1 MPAALHQSA
10 DIRPSNL
17 LVLNGNAFF
26 VDAYV
31 SGVLHV
37 PDLSMEGAMPSQL
50 ALVQGYWGDTQGAV
64 QTGLTDLLSK
74 IRIWGI
80 RESTGYANHKGCPTW
95 FVLGQR
101 LFYTKEDFYGFQDD
115 LCYNGDAKCRGRAPG
130 FRLPTGKDDFNMA
143 LSAAAPWV
151 NFYGNT
157 PKSIDYPRKTMY
169 QLLSDTA
176 RRYPQNI
183 AYVFMGK
190 ETDYTTFLRRVDLA
204 AKAFVAMGIHRGDR
218 VTICMPNSPQ
228 GLDCFY
234 ALNRI
239 GAIPNMI
246 HPLSAPHEIAF
257 YLNASHSKAIVTL
270 DQFYYKVEQIL
281 PDLHDTCRII
291 IAKIRDELPGVKKA
305 LFPLTKTARSV
316 QKLPKTG
323 YILWND
329 FLNVGRRSKK
339 ELPPDEGKY
348 DDCGAIL
355 YSGGTTGTTKGI
367 MLSNLNF
374 NALGLQTI
382 AASGYTSVAG
392 MKMLSIMPIF
402 HGFGLGIGIHTALI
416 GGATCILVPQFS
428 VKLYAEILKKQKP
441 NLIPGV
447 PTLFE
452 ALLRADSLDGVD
464 LSFLKGIFSGGDSLS
479 PELKKKVD
487 QFLKEHNCSEQ
498 IREGYGTTECVTA
511 SCLTP
516 KDYARSG
523 SIGVPFPDTYY
534 KIVKPGTTEEL
545 PANTDGEICI
555 SGPTVM
561 LGYMDNPEETAQT
574 LRRHLEGRIWLHTG
588 DLGRMDQDGFVY
600 FRQRIKRMIITS
612 GYNVYPSQ
620 LENIIDGHD
629 KVLLSCVI
637 GVKDPYR
644 VQRVKAYVV
653 PMPGIEPTEE
663 LKEEIL
669 AYCEKR
675 IAKYAMPRE
684 IEFRTELPKTLVG
697 KVAYRVLE
705 EEANSQMHPEGK

>member
-1 MPAALHQSA
+1 M
-10 DIRPSNL
+10 
-17 LVLNGNAFF
+17 G
-26 VDAYV
+26 
-31 SGVLHV
+31 
-37 PDLSMEGAMPSQL
+37 
-50 ALVQGYWGDTQGAV
+50 
-64 QTGLTDLLSK
+64 
-74 IRIWGI
+74 
-80 RESTGYANHKGCPTW
+80 
-95 FVLGQR
+95 
-101 LFYTKEDFYGFQDD
+101 
-115 LCYNGDAKCRGRAPG
+115 
-130 FRLPTGKDDFNMA
+130 
-143 LSAAAPWV
+143 LSASAPWR

-157 PKSIDYPRKTMY
+157 PASLDYPHLTMH
-169 QLLSDTA
+169 QLLQRTA
-176 RRYPQNI
+176 RQYSDNI
-183 AYVFMGK
+183 AYSFMGK
-190 ETDYTTFLRRVDLA
+190 QTDYKTFLRRIDAA
-204 AKAFVAMGIHRGDR
+204 AKGLVKLGICRGDR

-228 GLDCFY
+228 ALDCFY

-246 HPLSAPHEIAF
+246 HPLSAAQEIAF
-257 YLNASHSKAIVTL
+257 YLNVSHSKAILTL
-270 DQFYYKVEQIL
+270 DQFYYKVAEIADQLNDPCHIL
-281 PDLHDTCRII
+281 IARIQ
-291 IAKIRDELPGVKKA
+291 DELPFPLGVLYPVTKSARAVKK
-305 LFPLTKTARSV
+305 
-316 QKLPKTG
+316 LPNTG
-323 YILWND
+323 YTLWKDMVAAGKNT
-329 FLNVGRRSKK
+329 V
-339 ELPPDEGKY
+339 LPEDTGKF

-374 NALGLQTI
+374 NALGMQTI
-382 AASGYTSVAG
+382 AASGYGSVAG
-392 MKMLSIMPIF
+392 MKMLSIMPVF
-402 HGFGLGIGIHTALI
+402 HGFGLGVGIHTALI

-428 VKLYAEILKKQKP
+428 VKIYADTLLKEKP

-452 ALLRADSLDGVD
+452 ALLRAEKLENAD

-487 QFLKEHNCSEQ
+487 QFLTDRGCTEQ

-534 KIVKPGTTEEL
+534 KIVEPGTCQEL
-545 PANTDGEICI
+545 DANNDGEICI

-561 LGYMDNPEETAQT
+561 LGYMDHPEETAQT
-574 LRRHLEGRIWLHTG
+574 LRPHHDGRIWLHTG
-588 DLGRMDQDGFVY
+588 DLGHMDQDGFVY

-620 LENIIDGHD
+620 LENVIDGHE

-653 PMPGIEPTEE
+653 PMPGIEPTDE
-663 LKEEIL
+663 LRQEL
-669 AYCEKR
+669 LDYCTAH
-675 IAKYAMPRE
+675 IAKYAIPRE

-705 EEANSQMHPEGK
+705 EEANAAAGSVQ

>member
-1 MPAALHQSA
+1 
-10 DIRPSNL
+10 
-17 LVLNGNAFF
+17 
-26 VDAYV
+26 
-31 SGVLHV
+31 
-37 PDLSMEGAMPSQL
+37 
-50 ALVQGYWGDTQGAV
+50 
-64 QTGLTDLLSK
+64 
-74 IRIWGI
+74 
-80 RESTGYANHKGCPTW
+80 
-95 FVLGQR
+95 
-101 LFYTKEDFYGFQDD
+101 
-115 LCYNGDAKCRGRAPG
+115 
-130 FRLPTGKDDFNMA
+130 
-143 LSAAAPWV
+143 
-151 NFYGNT
+151 
-157 PKSIDYPRKTMY
+157 
-169 QLLSDTA
+169 
-176 RRYPQNI
+176 
-183 AYVFMGK
+183 
-190 ETDYTTFLRRVDLA
+190 
-204 AKAFVAMGIHRGDR
+204 
-218 VTICMPNSPQ
+218 
-228 GLDCFY
+228 
-234 ALNRI
+234 
-239 GAIPNMI
+239 
-246 HPLSAPHEIAF
+246 
-257 YLNASHSKAIVTL
+257 
-270 DQFYYKVEQIL
+270 
-281 PDLHDTCRII
+281 
-291 IAKIRDELPGVKKA
+291 
-305 LFPLTKTARSV
+305 
-316 QKLPKTG
+316 
-323 YILWND
+323 
-329 FLNVGRRSKK
+329 
-339 ELPPDEGKY
+339 
-348 DDCGAIL
+348 
-355 YSGGTTGTTKGI
+355 
-367 MLSNLNF
+367 
-374 NALGLQTI
+374 
-382 AASGYTSVAG
+382 
-392 MKMLSIMPIF
+392 MPIF

-452 ALLRADSLDGVD
+452 ALLRADSLEGVD

-487 QFLKEHNCSEQ
+487 LFLKEHNCFEQ

-545 PANTDGEICI
+545 PANTDGEICV

-574 LRRHLEGRIWLHTG
+574 LRRHPEGRIWLHTG

-620 LENIIDGHD
+620 LENIIDGHE

-653 PMPGIEPTEE
+653 PMPGVEPTEE
-663 LKEEIL
+663 LKAELL

-684 IEFRTELPKTLVG
+684 LEFRTELPKTLVG

-705 EEANSQMHPEGK
+705 EEANSQLRTEEQ